1 MRPVPGALD
10 APKLRHGL
18 ISTNQFK
25 NGSHIEVD
33 GAIYRIME
41 FQHVKPGKGGAFVR
55 TRLRKFDDGSVQDRT
70 FRAGEKFR
78 PVRTEIRKMQFLYDS
93 GDAAVF
99 MDTRTYEQTEILRDV
114 AGDEM
119 QWVLPNDTVDVLFV
133 DERPSGV
140 QVPSAVDLRV
150 VDTEPGLRGDT
161 ASGGGSKPAKLET
174 GVRVQVPLFIDEGET
189 IRVDTRSGEYVS
201 RA

>member
-1 MRPVPGALD
+1 V
-10 APKLRHGL
+10 

-33 GAIYRIME
+33 GAVYRIVE

-55 TRLRKFDDGSVQDRT
+55 TRLRRFDDGSVQDRT

-78 PVRTEIRKMQFLYDS
+78 PVRTETRKMQFLYDS

-99 MDTRTYEQTEILRDV
+99 MDTRSYEQTEIPRDA
-114 AGDEM
+114 AGEEM
-119 QWVLPNDTVDVLFV
+119 RWVLPNNTVDVLFV
-133 DERPSGV
+133 DDRPAGV

-161 ASGGGSKPAKLET
+161 ASGGGSKPARLET
-174 GVRVQVPLFIDEGET
+174 GVQVQVPLFIGEGET

>member
-1 MRPVPGALD
+1 M
-10 APKLRHGL
+10 

-33 GAIYRIME
+33 GAIYRIVE

-78 PVRTEIRKMQFLYDS
+78 PVRTETRKMQYLYDS

-99 MDTRTYEQTEILRDV
+99 MDTRSYEQIEILRDA

-119 QWVLPNDTVDVLFV
+119 QWVLPNDTVDLLFV
-133 DERPSGV
+133 DERPAGV

-150 VDTEPGLRGDT
+150 VQTEPGLRGDT
-161 ASGGGSKPAKLET
+161 ASGGGSKPARLET
-174 GVRVQVPLFIDEGET
+174 GVQVQVPLFIDEGET
-189 IRVDTRSGEYVS
+189 VRVDTRSGEYVS

>member
-1 MRPVPGALD
+1 MIGQRVSTLS
-10 APKLRHGL
+10 RV

-25 NGSHIEVD
+25 NGAHIEVD
-33 GAIYRIME
+33 GTVYRIME

-55 TRLRKFDDGSVQDRT
+55 TKLRKAADGSVVDKT

-78 PVRTEIRKMQFLYDS
+78 PVRTETRRMQYLYDS

-99 MDTRTYEQTEILRDV
+99 MDEDTFEQSEIGAD
-114 AGDEM
+114 ATGEDM
-119 QWVLPNDTVDVLFV
+119 KWVRPNDTIEVLYV

-140 QVPSAVDLRV
+140 QVPSAVDLTV
-150 VDTEPGLRGDT
+150 AKTDPGLRGDT
-161 ASGGGSKPAKLET
+161 ASGGGSKPATLET
-174 GVRVQVPLFIDEGET
+174 GVEIQVPLFIDEGELV
-189 IRVDTRSGEYVS
+189 RVDTRSGEYVS